1 MQTKVKSSV
10 SGKEQ
15 ESATLYVKEKE
26 YLKHRYKYDHDTQ
39 NEIIIICFDGT
50 KVDLQLY
57 KSFESQRL
65 IGVLPDN
72 RYIQNAINNNR
83 FEPKDDLTPYDIYS
97 ANHCDMRHL
106 LIYWD
111 KELIH
116 KDVDG
121 FIVLRDH
128 LHCYVFRE
136 GVYNTQ
142 THHLAPPFVALQ
154 KYVGLSRNQAYHLC
168 NFFLMKV
175 EKSAVRQ
182 YCHKHY
188 ANFDIDIPPSLDAP
202 LNYLKDDNILESDS
216 ASKTSLFSVLKDACY
231 IDESAILD
239 MLQYGQFSMD
249 SKHNICFNTVDES
262 GNIISSYKMS
272 RYKHGFDDFSYNHY
286 VTRRNVGFE
295 YLSLGALKKE
305 WEKSD
310 SLTAVTVFED
320 PIELMSYLALEKL
333 GRVEKLSNVSH
344 FLALNGSN
352 TNVLNDFLKRHKEV
366 KTVNVAIKGN
376 YINNVFISKQLVRDA
391 KKLCVTTINM
401 TNDLLF
407 EETCKVTF
415 NGDGEIGIHG
425 WNDLLKHHKGIKI

>member
-1 MQTKVKSSV
+1 MKTKIKSSV

-57 KSFESQRL
+57 KSFENQRH

-83 FEPKDDLTPYDIYS
+83 FEPKDKLTPYDIYS
-97 ANHCDMRHL
+97 ANHCDMRHI

-128 LHCYVFRE
+128 PHCYVFRE

-239 MLQYGQFSMD
+239 ML
-249 SKHNICFNTVDES
+249 TVS
-262 GNIISSYKMS
+262 FQWIQSII
-272 RYKHGFDDFSYNHY
+272 F
-286 VTRRNVGFE
+286 
-295 YLSLGALKKE
+295 ALI
-305 WEKSD
+305 
-310 SLTAVTVFED
+310 L
-320 PIELMSYLALEKL
+320 
-333 GRVEKLSNVSH
+333 
-344 FLALNGSN
+344 
-352 TNVLNDFLKRHKEV
+352 
-366 KTVNVAIKGN
+366 
-376 YINNVFISKQLVRDA
+376 
-391 KKLCVTTINM
+391 
-401 TNDLLF
+401 
-407 EETCKVTF
+407 
-415 NGDGEIGIHG
+415 
-425 WNDLLKHHKGIKI
+425 